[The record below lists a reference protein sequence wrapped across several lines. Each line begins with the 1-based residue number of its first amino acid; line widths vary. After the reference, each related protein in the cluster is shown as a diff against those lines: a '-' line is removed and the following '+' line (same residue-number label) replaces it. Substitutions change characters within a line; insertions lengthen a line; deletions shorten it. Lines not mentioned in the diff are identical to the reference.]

1 MMIMN
6 NTTVNASAN
15 DDTTIMTATNTTDT
29 TSGLTDADTN
39 IIRKFMDSWH
49 CTDTLNLNRI
59 IRLMCIRLISDDTVY
74 ENHMNELKADMDCN
88 PDAAAIWIMHDN
100 LNQRLYNELKPTISN
115 NDRLKLII
123 SGTSSMIIDG
133 YPIEFVSESL
143 KAQYPDFFN

>member
-1 MMIMN
+1 MN

-39 IIRKFMDSWH
+39 IIRKFMDSWY
-49 CTDTLNLNRI
+49 CTDTLNLKRL